1 MTIVDPESTFT
12 HPVQWK
18 CANLA
23 SFGALVMVDPI
34 DFTPRA
40 KEQGDIKTG
49 RLGISI
55 GAARIQFEKYGERLG
70 PQIYAL
76 EPGLPAQQAGL
87 EKGDLILELD
97 GKQVADLPGAG
108 WDLVT
113 AATMYLKKHANKDIV
128 LVIKRPG
135 LEGTIKLVLRLA

>member
-1 MTIVDPESTFT
+1 
-12 HPVQWK
+12 
-18 CANLA
+18 
-23 SFGALVMVDPI
+23 MVDPI
-34 DFTPRA
+34 DFTPPA
-40 KEQGDIKTG
+40 EEQGDIKTG

-108 WDLVT
+108 RDLVT
-113 AATMYLKKHANKDIV
+113 ATAMYLREHGNKDIV